1 MVHKGVCRTDT
12 TRAHFTCTRWMT
24 GPQEVVQTP
33 LQTARADGV
42 GFATLRVIA
51 DGLVVAVELIHSAFQ
66 VRYLGLGRPSL
77 SLNAERSKYFV
88 FYRRESF

>member
-1 MVHKGVCRTDT
+1 
-12 TRAHFTCTRWMT
+12 MT

-33 LQTARADGV
+33 LQTARADGA